1 MIIYKPLT
9 IPKIMKFQPAPCHNP
24 INVNEINVGMI
35 KVSKNSLKKPK
46 FLITA
51 NLEKYIESGKYK

>member
-1 MIIYKPLT
+1 
-9 IPKIMKFQPAPCHNP
+9 MKFQPAPCHNP